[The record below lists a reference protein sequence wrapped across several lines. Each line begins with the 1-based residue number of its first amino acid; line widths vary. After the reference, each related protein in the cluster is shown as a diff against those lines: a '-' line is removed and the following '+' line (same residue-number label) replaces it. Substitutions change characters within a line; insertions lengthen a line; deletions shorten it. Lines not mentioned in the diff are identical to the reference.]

1 LAALH
6 CVHKN
11 CALPLYGRVLYCPSC
26 GCSQFS
32 ATQPSKELP
41 QESDQSIVNLP
52 KALESQNLEIR
63 PRGPASVDG
72 LPHGTPTTTLAPAP
86 APAPSAPP
94 IVVVRPEISRRPLQ
108 IENDASNIAAQ
119 GQVEK
124 PSRNIGMPVIF
135 SVGIVLVFVAGFM
148 HFRSERPVL
157 PPPQAVVAK
166 PTPTKQAAVSRQTK
180 IQLDVAMAETAVKGM
195 LSAQAS
201 KNEGE
206 FIQNKK
212 TLDALSKPQHQNRA
226 AAREFNTEGLRL
238 LSQKEYSLAV
248 RQFQLGTEADPADVE
263 LQANLGYAQLK
274 GRNSADAVRTLFG
287 ALAFSS
293 ERVSSWT
300 ALGQSLAALGDEGNA
315 VAAFQIG
322 YRFSGNKEK
331 VSKQFRALRDEQSDQ
346 KIITALTRFLQ
357 SLDEGV
363 AASSGIGIQ
372 NTANNNSKPALAST
386 PPPTEPERAISQ
398 PSAST
403 PNAKQFSNS
412 IVTDMLDD
420 ADACMAIKKF
430 DCAMTNAQSALRVD
444 PGNARAQSVK
454 QRAEAEQKRALQSI
468 SIN

>member
-1 LAALH
+1 MAAIR
-6 CVHKN
+6 CVDNN
-11 CALPLYGRVLYCPSC
+11 CALSLHGRVRYCPSC
-26 GCSQFS
+26 GRSQLS
-32 ATQPSKELP
+32 ATQPSKGLP
-41 QESDQSIVNLP
+41 QESDQSIVNIP
-52 KALESQNLEIR
+52 KALESKNLEIR
-63 PRGPASVDG
+63 PRGPASVEG
-72 LPHGTPTTTLAPAP
+72 LPHGTPTPT
-86 APAPSAPP
+86 PAPSAPP
-94 IVVVRPEISRRPLQ
+94 IVVARPEILRRPLQ
-108 IENDASNIAAQ
+108 TENDDSNRVSHS
-119 GQVEK
+119 QVEK
-124 PSRNIGMPVIF
+124 PSRNIGKSVIL
-135 SVGIVLVFVAGFM
+135 SVGIALVLVAGFM
-148 HFRSERPVL
+148 HFRNERTL
-157 PPPQAVVAK
+157 QSPPQAVVAK
-166 PTPTKQAAVSRQTK
+166 PTATKPATVSPQKK
-180 IQLDVAMAETAVKGM
+180 IQLDVAMAETAIKGM
-195 LSAQAS
+195 LSAQAA

-212 TLDALSKPQHQNRA
+212 TLDALSKPKHQNRA

-238 LSQKEYSLAV
+238 LSQKEFSLAV

-346 KIITALTRFLQ
+346 KIVAALTRFLQ
-357 SLDEGV
+357 GLDEGV

-372 NTANNNSKPALAST
+372 NTANNNSKPALVST
-386 PPPTEPERAISQ
+386 PPTTDPERAISQ

-403 PNAKQFSNS
+403 PNAKHYSNS

-430 DCAMTNAQSALRVD
+430 DCAMTSAQSALRVD
-444 PGNARAQSVK
+444 PGNARAQSMR